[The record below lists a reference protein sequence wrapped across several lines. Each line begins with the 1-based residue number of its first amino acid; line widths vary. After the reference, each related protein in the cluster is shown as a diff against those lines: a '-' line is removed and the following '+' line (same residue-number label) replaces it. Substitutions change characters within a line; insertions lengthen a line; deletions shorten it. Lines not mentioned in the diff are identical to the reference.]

1 MDYIRDYLSTVLH
14 LPLLLPCF
22 AVFPVRFFVSR
33 LVIAHTDAIRAK
45 FYWRKRITF
54 FSKNTFNP
62 ICSTQAK
69 KTFSCSL
76 DSKFP
81 LVSQGGACSRTN
93 WPIQP
98 ELIPVPLGW
107 KDKENY
113 VARLDGSF
121 LQQNQFHF
129 ENWMRS
135 TIPHAMLSIKLP
147 RLPLNSHQYLLITFP
162 LAWLFAFCTLW
173 ASCTQLSNIRRNN
186 FFSDP
191 SAMCM
196 ALLFNTLASVR
207 KGKRKRLK
215 LCPHV
220 TYMF

>member
-14 LPLLLPCF
+14 LPVLLPCF
-22 AVFPVRFFVSR
+22 AVFPVRFCVSR
-33 LVIAHTDAIRAK
+33 LAIAHTDAIRAK

-113 VARLDGSF
+113 IARLPPPPPQDIIP
-121 LQQNQFHF
+121 LPWQFSGTHLHSWVKRGTMKGF
-129 ENWMRS
+129 FFFAREHSSQWPGWVMNPNLS
-135 TIPHAMLSIKLP
+135 TWGPTHHRAECLDVIGYS
-147 RLPLNSHQYLLITFP
+147 
-162 LAWLFAFCTLW
+162 W
-173 ASCTQLSNIRRNN
+173 AL
-186 FFSDP
+186 
-191 SAMCM
+191 
-196 ALLFNTLASVR
+196 
-207 KGKRKRLK
+207 KR
-215 LCPHV
+215 
-220 TYMF
+220 

>member
-14 LPLLLPCF
+14 LPVLLPCF
-22 AVFPVRFFVSR
+22 AVFPVRFCVSR
-33 LVIAHTDAIRAK
+33 LAIAHTDAIRAK

-107 KDKENY
+107 KDKENSI
-113 VARLDGSF
+113 ARLPPSF
-121 LQQNQFHF
+121 PPPPQDIIPLPWQFSGTHLHSWVKRGTMKGLF
-129 ENWMRS
+129 FAREHSSQWPGWVMNPNLS
-135 TIPHAMLSIKLP
+135 TWGPTHHRAECLDVIGYS
-147 RLPLNSHQYLLITFP
+147 
-162 LAWLFAFCTLW
+162 W
-173 ASCTQLSNIRRNN
+173 AL
-186 FFSDP
+186 
-191 SAMCM
+191 
-196 ALLFNTLASVR
+196 
-207 KGKRKRLK
+207 KR
-215 LCPHV
+215 
-220 TYMF
+220 

>member
-54 FSKNTFNP
+54 FSKNTFYP

-76 DSKFP
+76 DSKLP

-113 VARLDGSF
+113 IARLPPSPPPPTKISSHFPDNFPVPIYTPEWREALWKVCF
-121 LQQNQFHF
+121 L
-129 ENWMRS
+129 
-135 TIPHAMLSIKLP
+135 
-147 RLPLNSHQYLLITFP
+147 
-162 LAWLFAFCTLW
+162 LANTVH
-173 ASCTQLSNIRRNN
+173 
-186 FFSDP
+186 SDP
-191 SAMCM
+191 AGLWTRTSQPGVQRTIAQN
-196 ALLFNTLASVR
+196 A
-207 KGKRKRLK
+207 
-215 LCPHV
+215 
-220 TYMF
+220 

>member
-54 FSKNTFNP
+54 FSKNTFYP

-98 ELIPVPLGW
+98 ELIPVPLGL
-107 KDKENY
+107 KEKENY
-113 VARLDGSF
+113 IARLPPSPPPPPPKISS
-121 LQQNQFHF
+121 HF
-129 ENWMRS
+129 PAN
-135 TIPHAMLSIKLP
+135 
-147 RLPLNSHQYLLITFP
+147 FP
-162 LAWLFAFCTLW
+162 VPIYTPEWREALWKVVFC
-173 ASCTQLSNIRRNN
+173 SRTQH
-186 FFSDP
+186 SDP
-191 SAMCM
+191 A
-196 ALLFNTLASVR
+196 
-207 KGKRKRLK
+207 RLWTRTSQ
-215 LCPHV
+215 PGV
-220 TYMF
+220 QRTIAQNA